1 MAYLKQKADPRRYWV
16 RDAKCLGAEC
26 FALGLYQHRAAA
38 GASGTRNTG
47 AISATC
53 MTNACHGCP
62 ACPKYRQELARERRK
77 DGLKVL

>member
-1 MAYLKQKADPRRYWV
+1 MAYLKQKGDPRTYWV
-16 RDAKCLGAEC
+16 RDASCIGAEC
-26 FALGLYQHRAAA
+26 LALGLYQHRGAA

-53 MTNACHGCP
+53 MTNAYHGCP
-62 ACPKYRQELARERRK
+62 TCPKYRQELASRRRK